1 MLDDNIQKQLE
12 IAEAL
17 SSQVNT
23 AFKTLVD
30 PMSRVTY
37 LLELNGNPLREQD
50 KMLDEEFLLEM
61 YELRERLYEAESSEE
76 SEKVMEEVD
85 GMNYHFYVFLYLDIH
100 FHQ

>member
-1 MLDDNIQKQLE
+1 LFYDDIQEQLE
-12 IAEAL
+12 IAETL

-61 YELRERLYEAESSEE
+61 YELRERLYEAESPEE

-85 GMNYHFYVFLYLDIH
+85 GTKYYHVFLYIDIK
-100 FHQ
+100 FQQ

>member
-1 MLDDNIQKQLE
+1 LLYDNIQKQLE
-12 IAEAL
+12 LAETL

-23 AFKTLVD
+23 AFRTLVD

-50 KMLDEEFLLEM
+50 EMLDEEFLLEM
-61 YELRERLYEAESSEE
+61 YELRERLYEAESPDE

-85 GMNYHFYVFLYLDIH
+85 GMNYFNNVFLYLDIH
-100 FHQ
+100 FRQ